1 MTAPTR
7 TKRKATTAGY
17 DEINSRLTRVL
28 LYLIAFAVLALI
40 IIPVAFAVLGGF
52 RSMGQLSE
60 NPVSLPNPWVF
71 TNYADVLTLGTFWR
85 QLANSAVIALLT
97 TIVVLPAASL
107 AAFVL
112 SRYSFRGR
120 EAIYTLFT
128 FGLLF
133 PVTVAIVPLFVVIRQ
148 INLLDNPLGVAL
160 PQAAFALPLS
170 IVIMRPF
177 FRSIPADLEEAAS
190 IDGCGPF
197 RFYWSIM
204 LPLSRPVLSTI
215 AVIAI
220 VTQLE
225 RLPASAGGAQQC
237 DQLDPADR
245 RDQLLQPVHDRHG
258 PRAGVHHALD
268 GAGAA
273 LLPRGRTPDS
283 EWAVLRS
290 GQGMN
295 TRPTAGV
302 APRGTIRPHRME
314 DR

>member
-1 MTAPTR
+1 MTAA
-7 TKRKATTAGY
+7 TKTKGKLPTAGY
-17 DEINSRLTRVL
+17 DEINSRLTRLL

-40 IIPVAFAVLGGF
+40 AVPVAFAVLGGF

-133 PVTVAIVPLFVVIRQ
+133 PVTVAIVPLFIVIRQ
-148 INLLDNPLGVAL
+148 INLLDTPLGVAL

-220 VTQLE
+220 VTSWNAFL
-225 RLPASAGGAQQC
+225 LPLVVLNNATSWT
-237 DQLDPADR
+237 LPI
-245 RDQLLQPVHDRHG
+245 
-258 PRAGVHHALD
+258 GVTNFSSQYTTDTARVL
-268 GAGAA
+268 AFTTLSMVPA
-273 LLPRGRTPDS
+273 LLFYLVAERQIVSGLS
-283 EWAVLRS
+283 SGAVK
-290 GQGMN
+290 G
-295 TRPTAGV
+295 
-302 APRGTIRPHRME
+302 
-314 DR
+314 

>member
-148 INLLDNPLGVAL
+148 ISLLDNPLGVAL

-177 FRSIPADLEEAAS
+177 FRSVPADLEEAAS

-197 RFYWSIM
+197 RFYWAIM

-220 VTQLE
+220 VSSWNAFLLPLVVLNNATSWTLPIGVTNFSTQYTTDTARVLAFTT
-225 RLPASAGGAQQC
+225 LSMVP
-237 DQLDPADR
+237 
-245 RDQLLQPVHDRHG
+245 
-258 PRAGVHHALD
+258 
-268 GAGAA
+268 A
-273 LLPRGRTPDS
+273 LLFYLVAERQIVSGLS
-283 EWAVLRS
+283 SGAVK
-290 GQGMN
+290 G
-295 TRPTAGV
+295 
-302 APRGTIRPHRME
+302 
-314 DR
+314 

>member
-1 MTAPTR
+1 MRAQTR
-7 TKRKATTAGY
+7 AKRKATSAGY
-17 DEINSRLTRVL
+17 DEISSRLTRVL

-52 RSMGQLSE
+52 RSMGQLSA

-85 QLANSAVIALLT
+85 QLGNSALIAALT
-97 TIVVLPAASL
+97 TAFVLPAASL

-120 EAIYTLFT
+120 EVIYTLFT

-148 INLLDNPLGVAL
+148 ISLLDNPLGVAL

-215 AVIAI
+215 AVITI
-220 VTQLE
+220 VTSWNAFL
-225 RLPASAGGAQQC
+225 LPLVVLNNSTSWT
-237 DQLDPADR
+237 LPI
-245 RDQLLQPVHDRHG
+245 
-258 PRAGVHHALD
+258 GVTNFSSQYTTDTARVL
-268 GAGAA
+268 AFTTLSMVPA
-273 LLPRGRTPDS
+273 LLFYLVAERQIVSGLS
-283 EWAVLRS
+283 SGAVK
-290 GQGMN
+290 G
-295 TRPTAGV
+295 
-302 APRGTIRPHRME
+302 
-314 DR
+314 

>member
-28 LYLIAFAVLALI
+28 LYLIALAVLALI

-148 INLLDNPLGVAL
+148 ISLLDNPLGVAL

-177 FRSIPADLEEAAS
+177 FRSVPADLEEAAS

-220 VTQLE
+220 VSSWNAFL
-225 RLPASAGGAQQC
+225 LPLVVLNNATSWT
-237 DQLDPADR
+237 LPI
-245 RDQLLQPVHDRHG
+245 
-258 PRAGVHHALD
+258 GVTNFSSQYTTDTARVL
-268 GAGAA
+268 AFTTLSMVPA
-273 LLPRGRTPDS
+273 LLFYLVAERQIVSGLS
-283 EWAVLRS
+283 SGAVK
-290 GQGMN
+290 G
-295 TRPTAGV
+295 
-302 APRGTIRPHRME
+302 
-314 DR
+314 

>member
-1 MTAPTR
+1 MTAQTR
-7 TKRKATTAGY
+7 SKPKVVTTGGY
-17 DEINSRLTRVL
+17 DEISSRMTRVL
-28 LYLIAFAVLALI
+28 LYLIAFAVLAMI

-71 TNYADVLTLGTFWR
+71 TNYADVLTLGTFWK
-85 QLANSAVIALLT
+85 QLSNSALIAFLT
-97 TIVVLPAASL
+97 TIFVLPAASL

-120 EAIYTLFT
+120 ESIYTLFT

-177 FRSIPADLEEAAS
+177 FRAVPAELEEAAA

-197 RFYWSIM
+197 RFYRSIM

-220 VTQLE
+220 VTSWNSFL
-225 RLPASAGGAQQC
+225 LPLVVLSDSTGWT
-237 DQLDPADR
+237 LPI
-245 RDQLLQPVHDRHG
+245 
-258 PRAGVHHALD
+258 GVTNFSTQYTTDTARVL
-268 GAGAA
+268 AFTTLSMVPA
-273 LLPRGRTPDS
+273 LLFYLVAERQIVSGLS
-283 EWAVLRS
+283 SGAVK
-290 GQGMN
+290 G
-295 TRPTAGV
+295 
-302 APRGTIRPHRME
+302 
-314 DR
+314 

>member
-28 LYLIAFAVLALI
+28 LYLIALAVLALI

-148 INLLDNPLGVAL
+148 ISLLDNPLGVAL

-220 VTQLE
+220 VSSWNAFL
-225 RLPASAGGAQQC
+225 LPLVVLNNATSWT
-237 DQLDPADR
+237 LPI
-245 RDQLLQPVHDRHG
+245 
-258 PRAGVHHALD
+258 GVTNFSSQYTTDTARVL
-268 GAGAA
+268 AFTTLSMVPA
-273 LLPRGRTPDS
+273 LLFYLVAERQIVSGLS
-283 EWAVLRS
+283 SGAVK
-290 GQGMN
+290 G
-295 TRPTAGV
+295 
-302 APRGTIRPHRME
+302 
-314 DR
+314 

>member
-148 INLLDNPLGVAL
+148 ISLLDNPLGVAL

-177 FRSIPADLEEAAS
+177 FRSVPADLEEAAS

-220 VTQLE
+220 VSSWNAFL
-225 RLPASAGGAQQC
+225 LPLVVLNNATSWT
-237 DQLDPADR
+237 LPI
-245 RDQLLQPVHDRHG
+245 
-258 PRAGVHHALD
+258 GVTNFSSQYTTDTARVL
-268 GAGAA
+268 AFTTLSMVPA
-273 LLPRGRTPDS
+273 LLFYLVAERQIVSGLS
-283 EWAVLRS
+283 SGAVK
-290 GQGMN
+290 G
-295 TRPTAGV
+295 
-302 APRGTIRPHRME
+302 
-314 DR
+314 